1 MKAVL
6 YYKYGPPNVLQLEE
20 VEKPIPRA
28 NEILLKIRASAVT
41 MGDGDLKEV
50 SDAHR
55 YVEQGFKKEN
65 VVISLK

>member
-41 MGDGDLKEV
+41 MGDDDLKEV